1 MMNCVVLGAG
11 ESGVGAALLAKE
23 KGINVFVSDFSV
35 IQENF
40 AQELIQANIEYE
52 QQKHSLEKIYEADI
66 IVKSPGIPD
75 HIPLIQDAIQK
86 GIEVVSEIEF
96 ASRYC
101 QTPIIAIT
109 GSNGKTTTTA
119 LIHHLFKES
128 GLTSKIGGNYGI
140 SFARLLLENDLPDVF
155 VLEISSFQLDGI
167 NSFKP
172 KIAIVLNISADH
184 LDRYQYEI
192 LNYAKAKMR
201 ITANQD
207 SSDTFIYNSNDEL
220 TKTLLNENPTDAQLI
235 PVAELIDELNDLDG
249 SPIKNNNK
257 LLKYTHNRFNAQ
269 CAIYAACSFGVK
281 PEHIESQLNSFEGEA
296 HRMELVKEINGIEF
310 INDSK
315 ATNVDAVLKAL
326 QSLEKP
332 VIWIAGGT
340 DKGNEYDELVQL
352 VKPKIKA
359 LLCLG
364 VDNTALKNAFQEVI
378 PELRETTK
386 IDEAVQSAFRLAD
399 KGDIVLLS
407 PACASFDLF
416 KNYIDRGNQFK
427 DAVAKLN

>member
-296 HRMELVKEINGIEF
+296 HRMELVK
-310 INDSK
+310 
-315 ATNVDAVLKAL
+315 
-326 QSLEKP
+326 
-332 VIWIAGGT
+332 
-340 DKGNEYDELVQL
+340 
-352 VKPKIKA
+352 
-359 LLCLG
+359 
-364 VDNTALKNAFQEVI
+364 
-378 PELRETTK
+378 R
-386 IDEAVQSAFRLAD
+386 
-399 KGDIVLLS
+399 
-407 PACASFDLF
+407 
-416 KNYIDRGNQFK
+416 
-427 DAVAKLN
+427 